1 METQALF
8 KVTSRSRSYQ
18 CHLKI
23 KVMMNT
29 KSKTKVMIQY
39 DLVLHVKDQ
48 TASEADEPLH
58 FMTINHKTL

>member
-1 METQALF
+1 METKALF

-18 CHLKI
+18 CHWKI
-23 KVMMNT
+23 KVMMTT

-48 TASEADEPLH
+48 TTSDTDERLC